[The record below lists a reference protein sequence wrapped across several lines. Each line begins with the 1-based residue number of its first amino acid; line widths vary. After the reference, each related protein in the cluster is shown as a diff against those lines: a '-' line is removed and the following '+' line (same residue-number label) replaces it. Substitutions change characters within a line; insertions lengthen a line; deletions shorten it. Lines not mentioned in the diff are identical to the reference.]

1 MMDKI
6 QVTENIQIE
15 QHQLE
20 ELVQDRVNEMS
31 IDSLKEHAY
40 EHLVEYYKNNPEDLQ
55 DYFDEE

>member
-1 MMDKI
+1 MDKI

-40 EHLVEYYKNNPEDLQ
+40 EHLVEYYKNNPEDRQ
-55 DYFDEE
+55 DYFDEEE